1 MLLLWVPRSPLL
13 LSSILF
19 AERVVPLT
27 TSLSRLPLVWRK
39 CFDLRLAKLCGK
51 GGVKNQTDYVGV
63 NSWNVR
69 LKGRKVGPSWK
80 AISSKTETKEVNSL
94 TRFWN

>member
-1 MLLLWVPRSPLL
+1 MLLLRVPRSLLL

-19 AERVVPLT
+19 AERVDLLT

-39 CFDLRLAKLCGK
+39 CLDLRLTKLCGK
-51 GGVKNQTDYVGV
+51 GGVKNQTDYVRV

-69 LKGRKVGPSWK
+69 LKGRKV
-80 AISSKTETKEVNSL
+80 ETS
-94 TRFWN
+94 